1 MRSTRKSKL
10 SLALTGLLPGV
21 LMACLAAPV
30 TAATESQPARGVVGQ
45 YDAAHEMTINGTVQ
59 QVITKHV
66 LGAAPGMHLLVTG
79 AQGTVDVHIGP
90 YLSKSMQQALHTGD
104 KVQIVGAMETAR
116 GKQLLLARYLMIAG
130 QTITVRSN
138 TGFLLRPAQ
147 SSLSPRTGRNMKV
160 ASNGGAL

>member
-59 QVITKHV
+59 QVITKHTV
-66 LGAAPGMHLLVTG
+66 GSPAGMHLMIS
-79 AQGTVDVHIGP
+79 GTNGMVDAHVGP
-90 YLSKSMQQALHTGD
+90 FLGKGITEALHVGLPLQ
-104 KVQIVGAMETAR
+104 VVGAMETIR
-116 GKQLLLARYLMIAG
+116 GKRYLMARELVYGG
-130 QTITVRSN
+130 QTITVRN
-138 TGFLLRPAQ
+138 NKGILLRIPQ
-147 SSLSPRTGRNMKV
+147 SSASPRHQRIER
-160 ASNGGAL
+160 SRLSGGAR